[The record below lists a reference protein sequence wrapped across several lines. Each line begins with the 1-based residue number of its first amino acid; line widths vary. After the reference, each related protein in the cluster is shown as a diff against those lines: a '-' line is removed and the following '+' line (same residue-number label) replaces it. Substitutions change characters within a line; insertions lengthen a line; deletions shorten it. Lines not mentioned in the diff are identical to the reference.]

1 MCDPPRVRECGS
13 PRRSCGSPRGDR
25 SYHRSSGLVANIP
38 LRSVVYRTR
47 LGGWLRTLLM
57 RPTAASSA
65 AGPPLDGGGVGY
77 GTLFGRSEHRHTRI
91 EHDPG
96 RNIPVEVPTVRA
108 AAAGKVP
115 R

>member
-1 MCDPPRVRECGS
+1 MRPTPGPGMWKPPPIMRKS
-13 PRRSCGSPRGDR
+13 PWGW

-91 EHDPG
+91 EHNPG